1 MQLTYEEVEEY
12 LKSISVR
19 SKIVDI
25 DSKVLIFKYPSVKLR
40 MYSRRIYKSEFDK
53 AIEEEMLT
61 NDQMSDLIK
70 KRNLVSD
77 ADRAKLSKLESQI
90 EAQRVLLA
98 KTTRVKANQDR
109 IKGIL
114 QDLESKKAII
124 ENKERSK
131 FAMTAETRAEEAKV
145 LYLCYGST
153 FTLETDELYWK
164 TFDIFKQ
171 EPDYLF
177 RQSVLSEFISF
188 YTGIRTPIIRALAR
202 SNLWRIRYIT
212 SVKTGED
219 LFGVPVS
226 DYSSDML
233 NLVYWSHYYQNINEM
248 MPEDQP
254 PDDILEDD
262 EALDA
267 FMKGY
272 YGERTKD
279 IAERKYR
286 KSTKSKMSAFNQEE
300 VIVARTNELFE
311 DIEFDEPRESKAIKN
326 KPMVKKKARRR

>member
-1 MQLTYEEVEEY
+1 MQLTYDEVEEY
-12 LKSISVR
+12 LENISLR
-19 SKIVDI
+19 SKVVDI
-25 DSKVLIFKYPSVKLR
+25 DDRVLIFKYPSVELR

-153 FTLETDELYWK
+153 FETDGLYWK
-164 TFDIFKQ
+164 TFDAFKQ

-177 RQSVLSEFISF
+177 RQSVLAEFISF
-188 YTGIRTPIIRALAR
+188 YTGMRTPIIRALAR

-219 LFGVPVS
+219 LFGVPIS

-254 PDDILEDD
+254 PDDIVEDD

-267 FMKGY
+267 FMKDY
-272 YGERTKD
+272 YSERTKD
-279 IAERKYR
+279 IAERKYN

-311 DIEFDEPRESKAIKN
+311 DIEFDEPRESKAIKD
-326 KPMVKKKARRR
+326 KSMIKKKARRR